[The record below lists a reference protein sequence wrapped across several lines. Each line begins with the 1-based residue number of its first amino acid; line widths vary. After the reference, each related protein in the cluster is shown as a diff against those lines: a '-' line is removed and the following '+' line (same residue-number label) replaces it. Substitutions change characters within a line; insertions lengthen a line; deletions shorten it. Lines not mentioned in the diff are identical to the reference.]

1 MLLDALEPDAAVAT
15 GRLTCRDIYAR
26 YGSHIVCHG
35 ISLVVEPGEIVAL
48 LGPNGAGKS
57 SFVGAISGTVA
68 GGGRV
73 TLGSRELGDKPA
85 QIRARLGLATIPDT
99 RGLFPSLTVAEN
111 VRLGSRLAP
120 KHERPRAIDEMIDLF
135 PILKKRWNAA
145 AGSMSGGE
153 QQMLALAKSL
163 AGRPSGLVLDEP
175 TQGLAPLIVDEVGD
189 LLKRLRLL
197 RLPVLLVEQNLGMV
211 ERVADRFLIMAGGRI
226 VVEGQREALRDRE
239 AIARAFITH
248 HSKN

>member
-1 MLLDALEPDAAVAT
+1 MPADALKHDAAAAP
-15 GRLTCRDIYAR
+15 GLFACRDIYAR
-26 YGSHIVCHG
+26 YGSHTVCHG
-35 ISLVVEPGEIVAL
+35 VSLIVEPGEIVAL

-68 GGGRV
+68 SEGRV
-73 TLGSRELGDKPA
+73 ALGPCELGDKPA
-85 QIRARLGLATIPDT
+85 QARARLGLATIPDT
-99 RGLFPSLTVAEN
+99 RGLFPPLTVAEN

-120 KHERPRAIDEMIDLF
+120 KHERSRAIDEMIDLF
-135 PILKKRWNAA
+135 PILKKRWNAV

-163 AGRPSGLVLDEP
+163 AGRPRGLVLDEP

-189 LLKRLRLL
+189 LLRRLRLL
-197 RLPVLLVEQNLGMV
+197 RLPILLVEQNLGMV
-211 ERVADRFLIMAGGRI
+211 ERIADRFLIMAGGRI
-226 VVEGQREALRDRE
+226 VVEGRREALRDRE

-248 HSKN
+248 HSQN